1 MLSHFFE
8 FSVFFTFF
16 QASAMAVWISPNVFS
31 GFLFLISLRISSAKK
46 KYADFACF
54 GACGSVF
61 FFFGFVLGMLV
72 SDSSDESSGDL
83 LVCARE
89 VSESEEL
96 DEDESDDFLLSD
108 SSSESLDEEDD
119 LSDDEDELLDEE
131 ESDESFVLPCSL
143 GCMVMVS

>member
-1 MLSHFFE
+1 MFVPLRGNLSN
-8 FSVFFTFF
+8 SDKL
-16 QASAMAVWISPNVFS
+16 PNWAT
-31 GFLFLISLRISSAKK
+31 LPAP
-46 KYADFACF
+46 
-54 GACGSVF
+54 
-61 FFFGFVLGMLV
+61 
-72 SDSSDESSGDL
+72 
-83 LVCARE
+83 
-89 VSESEEL
+89 L

>member
-16 QASAMAVWISPNVFS
+16 QASPITVWISPNDIS
-31 GFLFLISLRISSAKK
+31 GFVSLILVRFSPAKNMN
-46 KYADFACF
+46 ADFACL

-89 VSESEEL
+89 VVESEEL